1 MASWEIV
8 ILTGIALIMLAF
20 FTYMFWRETAVRS
33 REKPAEI
40 YTVVRCGDGTERR
53 RKYQEGDYVGK
64 QTGDCA
70 GGLVV
75 GIYKEVRQE

>member
-1 MASWEIV
+1 MASWDIV

-40 YTVVRCGDGTERR
+40 YTVVR
-53 RKYQEGDYVGK
+53 
-64 QTGDCA
+64 
-70 GGLVV
+70 
-75 GIYKEVRQE
+75 